1 MKAKIRN
8 WNTRRIEQRR
18 LNSKYT
24 TTPEGFLFKGAKFQ
38 FDVNWEPLTRKLVS
52 ELSQDRRSFVNIGA
66 HYGFYSCL
74 AAHLGMRVTAFEPID
89 ANFSMLRDNLEANN
103 FTDEC
108 RLFHGAVGDRSYL
121 TKIYGAY
128 SGASLLQD
136 KTRNSK
142 LHQTTQVFKLSDIN
156 FKDEATLILMDVEGF
171 ELSVLEGAKHLL
183 NQKSQNTWIIET
195 SKDNSLALGSLMF
208 EYGYSMFHIGSEKLR
223 AVSNGDLK
231 RSGIDGDF
239 LCLDLD
245 SENNRKLVKHF
256 S

>member
-8 WNTRRIEQRR
+8 WNTRRIEKRR
-18 LNSKYT
+18 LNAKYT

-38 FDVNWEPLTRKLVS
+38 FDVNWEPLTRKLVA
-52 ELSQDRRSFVNIGA
+52 ELSKDRRSFVNLGA

-74 AAHLGMRVTAFEPID
+74 AAHLGMNVTAFEPID

-103 FTDEC
+103 FLDEC
-108 RLFHGAVGDRSYL
+108 RLFHVAVGDRSYL

-142 LHQTTQVFKLSDIN
+142 LYQTTQVFKLSDIN
-156 FKDEATLILMDVEGF
+156 FIDEATLFLMDVEGF
-171 ELSVLEGAKHLL
+171 ELSVLYGAKHLL
-183 NQKSQNTWIIET
+183 SNKTQNTWIIET
-195 SKDNSLALGSLMF
+195 SEDNSPALGSLMF
-208 EYGYSMFHIGSEKLR
+208 EYGYSLFHIGSEKLR
-223 AVSNGDLK
+223 AVTKDDL
-231 RSGIDGDF
+231 RQSGIDGDF

-245 SENNRKLVKHF
+245 SETNQNLVEQF

>member
-8 WNTRRIEQRR
+8 WNTRRIEKRR
-18 LNSKYT
+18 LNAKYT

-38 FDVNWEPLTRKLVS
+38 FDVNWEPLTRKLVA
-52 ELSQDRRSFVNIGA
+52 ELSKDRRSFVNLGA

-74 AAHLGMRVTAFEPID
+74 AAHLGMNVTAFEPID

-103 FTDEC
+103 FLDEC

-128 SGASLLQD
+128 SGASLLQN

-142 LHQTTQVFKLSDIN
+142 LYQTTQVFKLSDIN
-156 FKDEATLILMDVEGF
+156 FIDEATLFLMDVEGF
-171 ELSVLEGAKHLL
+171 ELSVLDGAKHLL
-183 NQKSQNTWIIET
+183 SNKTQNTWIIET
-195 SKDNSLALGSLMF
+195 SEDNSPALGSLMF
-208 EYGYSMFHIGSEKLR
+208 KYGYSLFHIDSEKLR
-223 AVSNGDLK
+223 AVTKDDL
-231 RSGIDGDF
+231 RQSGIDGDF

-245 SENNRKLVKHF
+245 SETNQNLVEQF